1 MKTVAVLGGTGF
13 LGRHVVATL
22 REAGLVVHPLSRRNG
37 FDGRHPTPELFRGID
52 AVVNL
57 AGIKREA
64 GSQTFDSVHVDLVRN
79 LVETMKAAG
88 IRRLIHISVVVAR
101 PAPELPYHDTKWKGE
116 EVVRTSG
123 LDYTILRPGV
133 IYGDG
138 DDMLSHLA
146 LMIRMSSIFPIAGR
160 GAAPMRPVDV
170 RDVAS
175 SVLAALRVPC
185 SGKTYDIV
193 GPDRLALRDVVSRVA
208 EALDRPLWIWST
220 PVALMRIPVRI
231 METVMTQPLSTRA
244 QLAMLA
250 EGLDGDPAPART
262 DLGVST
268 APFTAARIR
277 PLLAKTNRTAREVSP
292 ASFWLLATFTVT
304 ALTVVFGAVTDK
316 WMGMT
321 VAMGLALAGAWNV
334 ASVRK
339 RLKPSVLRVA
349 IGLGAGVALYGIT
362 VVAAALLFA
371 LGPEWETAARSLYAW
386 KVGHSPIFVA
396 VTLAMIVLAEE
407 VLWRGVVARFLMER
421 CGTVPG
427 VVLGAAIYAAAHLA
441 AFNPVLA
448 VAAFGCGLY
457 WGLLYAAT
465 DELVSPT
472 VSHLLW
478 DVLLLFAFPVI

>member
-1 MKTVAVLGGTGF
+1 MKTVAVVGGTGF

-22 REAGLVVHPLSRRNG
+22 REAGLVVHALSRRNG
-37 FDGRHPTPELFRGID
+37 FDGRQPNPELFRGID

-57 AGIKREA
+57 AGIKREE
-64 GSQTFDSVHVDLVRN
+64 GSQTFEAVHVDLVRN
-79 LVETMKAAG
+79 LVETLKAAG
-88 IRRLIHISVVVAR
+88 IRRLIHVSVVVAR

-116 EVVRTSG
+116 EIVRASG

-133 IYGDG
+133 IYGEG

-146 LMIRMSSIFPIAGR
+146 LMIRTAPVFPIVGR
-160 GAAPMRPVDV
+160 GTAPMRPVDA
-170 RDVAS
+170 RDVAA
-175 SVLAALRVPC
+175 SVLAALRIPC

-193 GPDRLALRDVVSRVA
+193 GPDRLELRDVVRHVA
-208 EALDRPLWIWST
+208 KALDRPVWLLPT
-220 PVALMRIPVRI
+220 PAILMRVPVRI
-231 METVMTQPLSTRA
+231 MEAVMTQPLSTRA

-262 DLGVST
+262 ELGIKT
-268 APFTAARIR
+268 APFTAARIQ
-277 PLLAKTNRTAREVSP
+277 PLLAKANSTQREVSP
-292 ASFWLLATFTVT
+292 TSFWLLTTFTVV
-304 ALTVVFGAVTDK
+304 ALTVVFGAVADK

-334 ASVRK
+334 PAVRH
-339 RLKPSVLRVA
+339 RLKPSVRRIV
-349 IGLGAGVALYGIT
+349 IGLGAGVALYGIS

-371 LGPEWETAARSLYAW
+371 LGPQWETAARSLYAW
-386 KVGHSPIFVA
+386 KVGHSPVFIA
-396 VTLAMIVLAEE
+396 VTLGMIVLAEE
-407 VLWRGVVARFLMER
+407 VLWRGVVARFLMEC

-427 VVLGAAIYAAAHLA
+427 IVLGAAIYAAAHLA
-441 AFNPVLA
+441 AFNPVIV